1 MTRRETVHSE
11 LSQSEKR
18 ATLANDR
25 RVHKGATYHA
35 FATSEASAVGGRFS
49 AEGRQRVVGSAS
61 FKYPQLPGSSWG
73 NQGAAVP
80 PEPSL
85 GVAIDEM
92 EPTGTHAEIEQ
103 SIEKSLAGPKSG
115 EGIIPLASPSG
126 VPPSGGDELRE
137 GVTPHPPA
145 RRRRSPQSKRKG

>member
-49 AEGRQRVVGSAS
+49 SEARQRVVGSAS
-61 FKYPQLPGSSWG
+61 FKYPQLPEGAWP
-73 NQGAAVP
+73 NQAAAVP
-80 PEPSL
+80 PEECLGIDVNAQEPVGEIFERSL
-85 GVAIDEM
+85 GSQQRGD
-92 EPTGTHAEIEQ
+92 
-103 SIEKSLAGPKSG
+103 
-115 EGIIPLASPSG
+115 EGIEAPQTSSPSA
-126 VPPSGGDELRE
+126 PQGGGELRE
-137 GVTPHPPA
+137 RAGIVMAPNHSA
-145 RRRRSPQSKRKG
+145 RRRRPPQSKRKG